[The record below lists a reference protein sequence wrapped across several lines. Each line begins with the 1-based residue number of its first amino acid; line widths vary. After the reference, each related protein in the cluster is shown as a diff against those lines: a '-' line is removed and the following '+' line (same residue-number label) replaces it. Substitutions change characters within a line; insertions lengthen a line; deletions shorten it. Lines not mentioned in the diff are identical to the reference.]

1 VTSWHC
7 SSAAQWQ
14 SGQRSTLGI
23 DNQMASRGGRSALSL
38 LLMLLAQ
45 SALDIGQLLAV
56 ATQSGGQG
64 SHFLDVHLQLGT

>member
-1 VTSWHC
+1 
-7 SSAAQWQ
+7 
-14 SGQRSTLGI
+14 
-23 DNQMASRGGRSALSL
+23 MASRGGRSALSL